1 TRFLCTRTL
10 LNDLEYVDYSISSTS
25 TTDAHESRCGA
36 GDWYDNEWFDGSKAG
51 STLYETNDALPEALR
66 LKPDLASATSIV
78 NYRHSY
84 NEGDKPILVLV
95 DGHSTNAITHKINFV
110 PAVKNVGFDTV
121 QMPVEQGGYVVGF
134 DVEQILQSNLDPIVT
149 YRWDFG
155 DGSEVLE
162 TSSALVE
169 HVYAEGSFT
178 VTLTVVTQA
187 GIETTVSQ
195 TVEVGERLR
204 TP

>member
-1 TRFLCTRTL
+1 
-10 LNDLEYVDYSISSTS
+10 
-25 TTDAHESRCGA
+25 
-36 GDWYDNEWFDGSKAG
+36 
-51 STLYETNDALPEALR
+51 
-66 LKPDLASATSIV
+66 

-155 DGSEVLE
+155 DGSEGLE

-195 TVEVGERLR
+195 T
-204 TP
+204 